1 MEDCLAAICGL
12 CGRVGNNMNK
22 VNLLIKEFKLNYA
35 GEVALFTHDGQEGQL
50 WGKTD
55 PRDRIEL
62 WKPTGRR
69 YDLVIGVVPGG
80 HGKFDRAVE
89 AVMESCHYYL
99 HIGVPPSGDYAGRIV
114 LRHRLAFGEDMID
127 ITVYMGD
134 LTGELIRIDDYPTGV
149 RPLVA
154 DRDKIHEILLKFEQL
169 ETDYRLGIVPA
180 ILDEDMKL
188 FLSGLRYMRPVLHGY
203 DHGYPH
209 FSKYLVERGDPYNQR
224 GTVGGFDEFEHDN
237 SSVIFEKLQKGKKLL
252 EEITGLQVNEYI
264 PPCNRAGFRTGRILE
279 ELGLRR
285 YFSEKR
291 IPRCRLERI
300 GSDFY
305 GRTSDFPMGG
315 QARVITLHVTWEYDL
330 IRKGDSSS
338 LVNFLYYLRRCRK
351 RRRDL
356 AERVFA
362 DLVRVIEAGL
372 VPECC

>member
-1 MEDCLAAICGL
+1 
-12 CGRVGNNMNK
+12 MNY
-22 VNLLIKEFKLNYA
+22 VNWLIQEFELNYA
-35 GEVALFTHDGQEGQL
+35 GEVAFFARDGLEEKL

-55 PRDRIEL
+55 LRDRIEL

-69 YDLVIGVVPGG
+69 YDLVIGVVPEG
-80 HGKFDRAVE
+80 HGKFGREVE
-89 AVMESCHYYL
+89 VVMESCHYYL
-99 HIGVPPSGDYAGRIV
+99 HIGTRLSGDYDRRIV
-114 LRHRLAFGEDMID
+114 LRHRLGSSDELFD

-134 LTGELIRIDDYPTGV
+134 LSGELIRIDDYPTGV

-154 DRDKIHEILLKFEQL
+154 DRDKIHEVLLKFEQL
-169 ETDYRLGIVPA
+169 ETNYRLGIVPA
-180 ILDEDMKL
+180 ILDDDMKL

-203 DHGYPH
+203 DHGYPG
-209 FSKYLVERGDPYNQR
+209 FSKYLIERGDPYNQR
-224 GTVGGFDEFEHDN
+224 GTVGGFDEFEYDN

-252 EEITGLQVNEYI
+252 EEITGVPVNEYI
-264 PPCNRAGFRTGRILE
+264 PPCNRAGFKTGRILE

-330 IRKGDSSS
+330 IRQGDSSS

-362 DLVRVIEAGL
+362 DLVRVIEAGM
-372 VPECC
+372 